1 MTYTLRVRYGTK
13 IVEETADLTSLSPSR
28 ALRSAEALLAK
39 RNEGLPENSKKRAVL
54 LAIKPVSSPIR

>member
-39 RNEGLPENSKKRAVL
+39 RNEGLPEKKRGVL